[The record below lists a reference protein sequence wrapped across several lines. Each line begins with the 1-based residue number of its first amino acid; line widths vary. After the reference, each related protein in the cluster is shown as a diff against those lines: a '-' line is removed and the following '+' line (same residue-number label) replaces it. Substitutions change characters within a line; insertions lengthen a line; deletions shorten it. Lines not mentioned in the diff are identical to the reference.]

1 MSKVLFLF
9 IAGIFVG
16 ATIIELNK
24 RAKTKWEFIHLL
36 EYFIEKEANDLALNA
51 LSKDEDRFVA
61 DFKPV
66 MVSTAG

>member
-1 MSKVLFLF
+1 MSKVLFLL

-24 RAKTKWEFIHLL
+24 RSKTKWEFIHLL
-36 EYFIEKEANDLALNA
+36 EYFIEKEANDLALSA
-51 LSKDEDRFVA
+51 LSKDEERFIT

-66 MVSTAG
+66 MVNTAG